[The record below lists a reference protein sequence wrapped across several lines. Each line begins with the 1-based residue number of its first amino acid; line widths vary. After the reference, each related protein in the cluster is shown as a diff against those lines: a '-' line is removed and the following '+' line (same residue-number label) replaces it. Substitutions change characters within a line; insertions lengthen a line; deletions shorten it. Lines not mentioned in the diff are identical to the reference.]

1 VLQADEGFLLQSAGC
16 VYLSEVALH
25 CCRTKKEL
33 DAITVDEKELEDQI
47 QVHGSY
53 KKPELMNLAIIQF
66 WFIPYY
72 AYKSVAWHVR
82 WLRRYQFG
90 NEEYTQEDKEYV
102 VRCASTRCCG
112 VSLHHVCC
120 VYGSK
125 LYIVTSGKAKR
136 RARTRVANWLQSY
149 SEPKSFEWHNR
160 AITKILPSAF
170 CKTAVVVTKNND
182 TTTNKS
188 TTQVLARNAPILEC

>member
-1 VLQADEGFLLQSAGC
+1 MLHFQVMEMEKQGLIKKKMNGKRYFFIHVARMKLVLHCNFCHIFRVVLHADKGFLLQSAARVC
-16 VYLSEVALH
+16 FSEVALH
-25 CCRTKKEL
+25 WCRTKKEL

-102 VRCASTRCCG
+102 VRCASLRCCG

-120 VYGSK
+120 VYCSK
-125 LYIVTSGKAKR
+125 LYECSMYTVFSSPLRHTCRSR
-136 RARTRVANWLQSY
+136 HANL
-149 SEPKSFEWHNR
+149 H
-160 AITKILPSAF
+160 
-170 CKTAVVVTKNND
+170 
-182 TTTNKS
+182 
-188 TTQVLARNAPILEC
+188 